1 MEAINIVR
9 DDNTQVYNKILFERP
24 ISRVHA
30 RKIGLLAGKHAS
42 LKKVSD
48 AYQIIGALNHDLTIV
63 AEEELKEHNV
73 PAEVYLYGSKKASNP
88 YVNSDEALYSLEN
101 CNYVV
106 AGMDI
111 EINSRLQI
119 FLEKFI
125 KSRNAPIIFSTDSIA
140 LFKLSPKLLVVR
152 TGDLFI
158 CNTKSL
164 IELAEYTNA
173 PVSFKENNG
182 ILNKLN
188 LLQSLAQQLQAHI
201 ICIENYQV
209 LSSSYTDSGRAG
221 VVNIKNPQDIS
232 IDYLYIPIL
241 TSLLCDV
248 PNPEIDLLDRILT
261 AGYLL
266 RTSLAS
272 ENDFIQK
279 LKNVIKQ
286 D

>member
-9 DDNTQVYNKILFERP
+9 DDNTQVYKKILFERP

-42 LKKVSD
+42 LKKVND

-73 PAEVYLYGSKKASNP
+73 PAEVYLHGSKKASQP
-88 YVNSDEALYSLEN
+88 YVNSDEALHSLEN

-111 EINSRLQI
+111 EISSRLQI

-125 KSRNAPIIFSTDSIA
+125 LSRNAPIIFSTDSIA
-140 LFKLSPKLLVVR
+140 LFKISPELLNNR
-152 TGDLFI
+152 RGDIFV

-164 IELAEYTNA
+164 IDLARYIEVT
-173 PVSFKENNG
+173 VEFKAQDG

-188 LLQSLAQQLQAHI
+188 LLQRLSQKLQAHI
-201 ICIENYQV
+201 ICIEDYQI
-209 LSSSYTDSGRAG
+209 LSSSYTDIDKAG
-221 VVNIKNPQDIS
+221 VVNAKNPQNLS

-248 PNPEIDLLDRILT
+248 PNPEIDILDRILT

-266 RTSLAS
+266 RTSLTG
-272 ENDFIQK
+272 ENEFVQN
-279 LKNVIKQ
+279 LKSVIKQ